1 VPGFPHFG
9 HTENVAWGVT
19 HAFVDIHDLY
29 VERFCNNGTH
39 YSFKGEQ
46 LPATQRR
53 ETIKVRDAD
62 DTRML
67 VTETRHGPVIAGNPA
82 DGKAIALRSVQFAVP
97 DKSFDCML
105 PMLRAGSVAQQE
117 AD

>member
-1 VPGFPHFG
+1 M
-9 HTENVAWGVT
+9 T
-19 HAFVDIHDLY
+19 HAFVDSHDLY
-29 VERFCNNGTH
+29 VERFSNNGTH

>member
-1 VPGFPHFG
+1 
-9 HTENVAWGVT
+9 VT
-19 HAFVDIHDLY
+19 HAFVDSHDLY
-29 VERFCNNGTH
+29 VERFSNNGTH

-67 VTETRHGPVIAGNPA
+67 VTETRHGPVIAGNLEKPSRCA
-82 DGKAIALRSVQFAVP
+82 R
-97 DKSFDCML
+97 
-105 PMLRAGSVAQQE
+105 
-117 AD
+117 